1 MHRKREKKEYIVHN
15 VDTAFEILFLISHN
29 GNLTFK
35 EIESKI
41 KASSSQLKKIINIL
55 VSRDYLTF
63 NKKKKTYSLGIKNFE
78 VGYSY
83 LSHVEIRKLAKPFLI
98 ELGELVKEN
107 VYLAIRSAW
116 EIVYIDAF
124 EVDRPVTVKSRVG
137 KLLPLY
143 ASASGKVMLAYM
155 DEEELEEFFSEVK
168 MIPYTKKTITDREK
182 LINHLKRVRD
192 WGFAIDNEEWEYE
205 VKCISVPVW
214 DYTGKVVAAITLSAP
229 SYRLPKER
237 ILELK
242 DIFKEKAEQLSE
254 KLGYSKEL
262 VYEG

>member
-15 VDTAFEILFLISHN
+15 VDIAFEILFLISHY
-29 GNLTFK
+29 GNLSFK
-35 EIESKI
+35 DIESKI
-41 KASSSQLKKIINIL
+41 DASSTQLKKIITIL
-55 VSRDYLTF
+55 VERDYINY
-63 NKKKKTYSLGIKNFE
+63 NKRKRTYSLGIKNFE

-83 LSHVEIRKLAKPFLI
+83 LSHVEIRKIAKPFLI

-124 EVDRPVTVKSRVG
+124 EVDRTVTVKSRVG
-137 KLLPLY
+137 KLLPMY
-143 ASASGKVMLAYM
+143 ASASGKVILAYM
-155 DEEELEEFFSEVK
+155 DEEELEEFFNEVK
-168 MIPYTKKTITDREK
+168 MVPFTKKTITDKEK
-182 LINHLKRVRD
+182 LKKHLKRVRD

-229 SYRLPKER
+229 AYRLPKER
-237 ILELK
+237 ILNLK

-254 KLGYSKEL
+254 KLGYTKEL